1 MEGKMKA
8 GLLAIL
14 CLFGMSFAWGG
25 FGMDMGLGNQFGM
38 EKGMGDGKNIS
49 LETRAEF
56 MQATHEGNYET
67 AMELH
72 EEYGIGGPR
81 MEVATEEMFALM
93 GQIFEAQVAG
103 NWLEAATLH
112 QELVKLTHELMGK
125 GIGEKKAA
133 CEEAMNN
140 AEVQELIAQIG
151 AAKESK
157 DKETMKSLHEQ
168 IKELVPQGCGMGMG
182 NREGMPPGKG
192 MPPEMSETCKLALE
206 ENKDALS
213 ALKEEM
219 KAAKEAGDT
228 AKADELKAQ
237 LKELMPEECPKGP
250 RGGKMHG
257 GEMEPPMPLENVE

>member
-1 MEGKMKA
+1 MEGKLKA

-133 CEEAMNN
+133 CGEAMNG
-140 AEVQELIAQIG
+140 AEVQELIAQME
-151 AAKESK
+151 AAKESG
-157 DKETMKSLHEQ
+157 DKETAKELHAQ
-168 IKELVPQGCGMGMG
+168 LKELVPQGCGMGFVK
-182 NREGMPPGKG
+182 KG
-192 MPPEMSETCKLALE
+192 MPPEMKEECKAALE
-206 ENKDALS
+206 ENKDAIS
-213 ALKEEM
+213 ALKE
-219 KAAKEAGDT
+219 KIKSAKEAGD
-228 AKADELKAQ
+228 KEL
-237 LKELMPEECPKGP
+237 LKELHGQMKELIPEECAKPPKH
-250 RGGKMHG
+250 M
-257 GEMEPPMPLENVE
+257 GEEPGMEEEFPEEE